1 MLSTKFASQQL
12 KKHLLECSDSFLV
25 SPTFPLAQCLMFRP
39 SFSICRYRSQQHEK
53 HCFDANLLQHRRS
66 HDQKTKKGPQ
76 SEKTLSL
83 PLILCRS
90 PTLHSLDSP
99 FLTAL
104 LLLTWETTLLRA
116 TVYSNLVLGTTAW
129 ILWMPISDD
138 ECMLLVPHRE
148 SQPDMCILSAHTA
161 ARPNSQVCFSPIPNL
176 LLLKPAEVVQRR
188 AKSPSCH
195 RHQHRVIQFT
205 ASPTRTQVQ
214 IPAWQQQPTVSTVQ
228 PTFKI
233 ASTPT
238 PSRSFAKMSQAVQ
251 FCALLENSPGRFYGL
266 LRSAR
271 LQMCVSYQKTPSLT
285 ERSGRRFLT
294 GDLAGLFS
302 Q

>member
-39 SFSICRYRSQQHEK
+39 SFFTCRYKSQQHEK

-104 LLLTWETTLLRA
+104 RLFTWETTLLRA

-148 SQPDMCILSAHTA
+148 SQPDHPQRSYRRTTKQSSVFLPDSESLAAETCRSRPAPSQKSFLSSTSAPGHPIYSITNTHSGA
-161 ARPNSQVCFSPIPNL
+161 NPVLATTTDCFYC
-176 LLLKPAEVVQRR
+176 PANV
-188 AKSPSCH
+188 
-195 RHQHRVIQFT
+195 
-205 ASPTRTQVQ
+205 
-214 IPAWQQQPTVSTVQ
+214 
-228 PTFKI
+228 
-233 ASTPT
+233 
-238 PSRSFAKMSQAVQ
+238 
-251 FCALLENSPGRFYGL
+251 
-266 LRSAR
+266 
-271 LQMCVSYQKTPSLT
+271 
-285 ERSGRRFLT
+285 
-294 GDLAGLFS
+294 
-302 Q
+302 